1 MTKPLPAQP
10 AIPPETDP
18 SHWVARRWFT
28 ASGTLVAELRAGVE
42 PFTLFE
48 RLSRRRHCL
57 FLDSA
62 ALDTPHDGRD
72 TIADVAAERHTN
84 PAGHTDR
91 ADRAANA
98 SPTTP
103 RLARFSFIAAD
114 PIHSIQVEPAAAGR
128 DTERVNE
135 AFVLLRS
142 LLSDLACATVPGLPP
157 FQGGVAGL
165 VSYDCGLARLGVPPP
180 AGDAGVPL
188 LSLHVYDLVC
198 AFDHDAG
205 RGWIISQG
213 VPARGPTARR
223 ARAEERLNC
232 LLAALTETAAA
243 SNESPVAPPSAE
255 RQLPHALPGHSLP
268 GHALPGHVLPG
279 HGKIVSTQS
288 QATYLDMVR
297 AGIDLVRAGDIFQ
310 VNLAQRLSL
319 AATLDPIE
327 LHRRSRLLNPAPF
340 AACFDAGSAT
350 IVSMSPERLLR
361 VERGTVRMHPI
372 KGTRR
377 MLASPEADLY
387 AGEDLEHSEKDRAEN
402 VMIVDLVRNDLSRVC
417 TPESVRVEAL
427 CRLERYRYV
436 QHLVSIVA
444 GRLRPGLTPL
454 DALDAAIPG
463 GSVTGAPKHRAC
475 EIISQLEG
483 FVRGAYCGSLG
494 YVGFDGTADFNL
506 LIRTFVVGPDSITC
520 AVGGGITASSD
531 PASEYAETLHKAEGM
546 LRVLTS
552 FDGEH
557 DGERARSSSPHL
569 PGDMPTGATR

>member
-1 MTKPLPAQP
+1 MNEPQPAQP
-10 AIPPETDP
+10 AIPPEADP

-28 ASGTLVAELRAGVE
+28 ASGALVAELRAGVE

-62 ALDTPHDGRD
+62 ALDTPYDGRD
-72 TIADVAAERHTN
+72 TIAAVAAEPHTVR
-84 PAGHTDR
+84 AGP
-91 ADRAANA
+91 AANA

-103 RLARFSFIAAD
+103 RLARFSFVAAD
-114 PIHSIQVEPAAAGR
+114 PIHSIQVEPAGAGR
-128 DTERVNE
+128 DAEPVHE

-142 LLSDLACATVPGLPP
+142 LLVDLACATVPGLPP

-165 VSYDCGLARLGVPPP
+165 VSYDCGLARLGVGPP

-188 LSLHVYDLVC
+188 LSLHVYDVVC

-232 LLAALTETAAA
+232 LLTALTGTAAA
-243 SNESPVAPPSAE
+243 TKESRLEPPSAE
-255 RQLPHALPGHSLP
+255 PKPRHELPGHELP
-268 GHALPGHVLPG
+268 GHELPG

-288 QATYLDMVR
+288 RETYLDMVR
-297 AGIDLVRAGDIFQ
+297 AGIELVRAGDIFQ

-319 AATLDPIE
+319 AATLDPVE

-340 AACFDAGSAT
+340 AACFDAGPAT

-417 TPESVRVEAL
+417 TAESVRVEAL

-531 PASEYAETLHKAEGM
+531 PAAEYAETLHKAEGM
-546 LRVLTS
+546 LRVLAS
-552 FDGEH
+552 FDRDH
-557 DGERARSSSPHL
+557 DGDHDGTVGGEGAQIGSPRQ
-569 PGDMPTGATR
+569 PGDMPTGAVR